1 MEQFFDQLS
10 VSHLS
15 KIIDL
20 LHPCMDDY
28 LYVYDFTNDYYYISP
43 HAVERFALPSNE
55 FNNVI
60 ATHKKFVYLV
70 LGDGRTANRCKYFC
84 HFCDLL

>member
-60 ATHKKFVYLV
+60 ATHKKFV
-70 LGDGRTANRCKYFC
+70 
-84 HFCDLL
+84 